1 MNYSEIALNIV
12 SKEFASKKDKAGKPY
27 IDHLKRVAF
36 NSKKLAATYGLDNK
50 EIEVVEVIALLH
62 DLIEDCPNWNIS
74 LVDSVFRNAL
84 IIDNLNRLT
93 KKEGQ
98 NYDDYIANIRNSYF
112 SKIVKICDLE
122 DNMDITRLT
131 SINEEDIERLKK
143 YHKSYIFLKK

>member
-1 MNYSEIALNIV
+1 M
-12 SKEFASKKDKAGKPY
+12 K
-27 IDHLKRVAF
+27 
-36 NSKKLAATYGLDNK
+36 
-50 EIEVVEVIALLH
+50 VIALLH

-98 NYDDYIANIRNSYF
+98 NYDDYIANIKNSYF

-122 DNMDITRLT
+122 DT